1 MGRTWYALTYRTT
14 FNKAMEHSFS
24 GTPET
29 VREILARYG
38 VQRGDV
44 LLFEVNGEVADLD
57 ETIKEGIEHD
67 V

>member
-1 MGRTWYALTYRTT
+1 MGSTWYTLTYRTS

-38 VQRGDV
+38 VQSQDV
-44 LLFEVNGEVADLD
+44 LLFEVNGSVADLN
-57 ETIKEGIEHD
+57 ETIKEGMEHD